1 MQNTQHKILW
11 RMQMAAEMARNST
24 DLQMAYAGGALDSGR
39 CTDSQLIIE
48 LEREYFLNRRQA
60 TNILEAAKNA

>member
-11 RMQMAAEMARNST
+11 RKQMAAEMARNST

-39 CTDSQLIIE
+39 CTDSELIIE

-60 TNILEAAKNA
+60 TKILEAAKNA